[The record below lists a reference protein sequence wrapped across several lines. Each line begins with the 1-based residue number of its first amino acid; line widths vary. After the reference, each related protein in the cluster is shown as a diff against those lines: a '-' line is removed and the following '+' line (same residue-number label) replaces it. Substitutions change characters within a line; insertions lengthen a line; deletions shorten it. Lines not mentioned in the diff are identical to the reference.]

1 MLNRQLCFEEAF
13 SNQKKKLD
21 MKKALFER
29 AIEELKI
36 KNPEYKNTDMQISA
50 LGSRLAMCAI
60 SGDNEGLLK
69 LKSEIERLSAKKA
82 EILKQSGIKP
92 IEYDCEKCR
101 DTGYINGKICSCIKS
116 EAKKIMLRELSSE
129 LPVNESGF
137 DNFKLS
143 YYPEEQGGQSP
154 RKRMT
159 NLLELC
165 RNYVQSFDVKTA
177 QNLLFMGDAGLGKTH
192 LSLAIVS
199 ELIKKGYDV
208 IYGSAYNLFS
218 AMENDHFS
226 NKSNQ
231 SYEAA
236 VSSDLLVI
244 DDLGSE
250 FLSPFILTCIYN
262 VINTRLLAKR
272 PTIISTNLTM
282 KEIETRYTAR
292 ISSRLIGNYTAK
304 KFIGED
310 IRQIKKMEE

>member
-13 SNQKKKLD
+13 LTQKKKLD
-21 MKKALFER
+21 MKKALFEK

-36 KNPEYKNTDMQISA
+36 NNPEYKKTDMQIYS
-50 LGSRLAMCAI
+50 LGSKLAMCAI
-60 SGDNEGLLK
+60 SGDNESLLK
-69 LKSEIERLSAKKA
+69 LKSEIESLTAKKA
-82 EILKQSGIKP
+82 EILKQNGIKP

-143 YYPEEQGGQSP
+143 YYPDEQGGQNP
-154 RKRMT
+154 KKRMT

-165 RNYVQSFDVKTA
+165 RNYVESFDVKTA

-199 ELIKKGYDV
+199 ELIKKGFDV

-282 KEIETRYTAR
+282 KEIETIYTAR

-310 IRQIKKMEE
+310 IRQIKKMKQ